1 MTAPSGKASIS
12 SPARACW
19 AAVYSTTGGHGA
31 RASEPPIA
39 QALSQSVTISRAA
52 GGGVEHLAVDG
63 IVSLSGIKPFG
74 RTPGAFASAAQVQEE
89 QQDRC
94 GGEDQA
100 QRLARRAMGEEP
112 ADHRWPRFQSSS
124 RAWIVTAMPIS
135 AMTIS
140 TQRRVSRYG
149 TSGWIVDWVSARTS

>member
-1 MTAPSGKASIS
+1 M
-12 SPARACW
+12 
-19 AAVYSTTGGHGA
+19 
-31 RASEPPIA
+31 ASEPAIA
-39 QALSQSVTISRAA
+39 QPVSQSIAIRRAA

-74 RTPGAFASAAQVQEE
+74 GAPGAFACAAEVQQE

-94 GGEDQA
+94 CGEDEA
-100 QRLARRAMGEEP
+100 QCLARRVMGQKP

-124 RAWIVTAMPIS
+124 RAWMVTAMPIS

-140 TQRRVSRYG
+140 TQRRVSR
-149 TSGWIVDWVSARTS
+149 

>member
-1 MTAPSGKASIS
+1 MTAPSDSASTS
-12 SPARACW
+12 SAARACSVL
-19 AAVYSTTGGHGA
+19 VYSTTGGQGA
-31 RASEPPIA
+31 RVSEPPVA
-39 QALSQSVTISRAA
+39 QAVSQSIAIRRAA

-74 RTPGAFASAAQVQEE
+74 GAPGVFTGAAQVQEE

-100 QRLARRAMGEEP
+100 QRFSRRAMGEEP

-124 RAWIVTAMPIS
+124 RAWMVTAMPIS
-135 AMTIS
+135 AMAIS
-140 TQRRVSRYG
+140 TQRRVSR
-149 TSGWIVDWVSARTS
+149 

>member
-1 MTAPSGKASIS
+1 M
-12 SPARACW
+12 
-19 AAVYSTTGGHGA
+19 
-31 RASEPPIA
+31 SEPPIA
-39 QALSQSVTISRAA
+39 QPVSKSIAISRAA

-74 RTPGAFASAAQVQEE
+74 GAPSAFTGTAQVQEE

-94 GGEDQA
+94 RGEEKA

-112 ADHRWPRFQSSS
+112 KGHRWPRFQSSS
-124 RAWIVTAMPIS
+124 RAWMVMAMPIS

-140 TQRRVSRYG
+140 TQRSVSR
-149 TSGWIVDWVSARTS
+149 

>member
-1 MTAPSGKASIS
+1 M
-12 SPARACW
+12 
-19 AAVYSTTGGHGA
+19 
-31 RASEPPIA
+31 
-39 QALSQSVTISRAA
+39 RAA

-74 RTPGAFASAAQVQEE
+74 GAPSAFTSAAQVQKE

-94 GGEDQA
+94 RGEDEA
-100 QRLARRAMGEEP
+100 QRFARRAMSQEP

-124 RAWIVTAMPIS
+124 RAWMVTAMPIS

-140 TQRRVSRYG
+140 TQRSVSR
-149 TSGWIVDWVSARTS
+149 

>member
-1 MTAPSGKASIS
+1 M
-12 SPARACW
+12 
-19 AAVYSTTGGHGA
+19 
-31 RASEPPIA
+31 SEPPIA
-39 QALSQSVTISRAA
+39 QPVSQSVAISRAA

-74 RTPGAFASAAQVQEE
+74 GAPSAFTGTAQVQEE

-94 GGEDQA
+94 GGEHQA
-100 QRLARRAMGEEP
+100 QRFPRRAKGEEP

-124 RAWIVTAMPIS
+124 RAWMVMAMPIS

-140 TQRRVSRYG
+140 TQRRVSR
-149 TSGWIVDWVSARTS
+149 

>member
-1 MTAPSGKASIS
+1 M
-12 SPARACW
+12 
-19 AAVYSTTGGHGA
+19 
-31 RASEPPIA
+31 
-39 QALSQSVTISRAA
+39 

-74 RTPGAFASAAQVQEE
+74 GAPGAFACAAQVQEE

-100 QRLARRAMGEEP
+100 QHFSRRAMGEDP

-124 RAWIVTAMPIS
+124 RAWMVTAMPIS
-135 AMTIS
+135 AMAIS
-140 TQRRVSRYG
+140 TQRKVSR
-149 TSGWIVDWVSARTS
+149 